1 MPRSDE
7 AQAFFF
13 AVYSAV
19 QEIPH
24 GKVTSYGHI
33 AKLVG
38 TPQRPRQVGVCM
50 KHLPADP
57 SARFNNANVP
67 WQRVINAKGIISPR
81 SQPEGARNQA
91 EALRAEGV
99 AVTRGALGE
108 LMVDFDEYGWFP
120 RALPS
125 GDGDDGDDDDLSTDG
140 DEDDDEERK
149 RGQRSGQGRR
159 SSWKMTCRAVPSCP
173 SS

>member
-1 MPRSDE
+1 MSTRFPLPSYPNLVFPPRT
-7 AQAFFF
+7 AFTPFPPRPICS
-13 AVYSAV
+13 ARLGSAV
-19 QEIPH
+19 Q
-24 GKVTSYGHI
+24 
-33 AKLVG
+33 
-38 TPQRPRQVGVCM
+38 
-50 KHLPADP
+50 P
-57 SARFNNANVP
+57 SDHNHSLAHTAVSL
-67 WQRVINAKGIISPR
+67 SPS

-140 DEDDDEERK
+140 DEDDDEGEEA
-149 RGQRSGQGRR
+149 GSEGGQGGARR
-159 SSWKMTCRAVPSCP
+159 GR
-173 SS
+173 